1 MASVFD
7 QASAGVQKAA
17 QGAVKGAKSFA
28 SDFVG
33 KDIAGAA
40 SDLFAGD
47 FKGAVGG
54 VKSIATDVVGKDVVG
69 AASDLLSGNFGGAL
83 EGAKAMATDFV
94 GADVMGAA
102 SDLLS
107 GDFAGA
113 VDGFKGAAESA
124 LGVVTGGGVGELVQN
139 VGGDILGAISSEGG
153 ALGAFAGLLGGAFAG
168 QQAKLSWGRLNPH
181 LLAQITACDSKG
193 LALASEPDPVIGPI
207 TEATIEYA
215 FNWQSPFENT
225 GPESKAP
232 ALMAMLQT
240 GQLGTVINAL
250 QTVLPDVVMNAAGGM
265 LDEAATK
272 AQEASRALEGRTGI
286 TKLNSRQ
293 VFSGMPPVKINMT
306 LHLRAMRDPEREINA
321 QYQRLLRWSLPQQ
334 LAADSTLTGII
345 KQTGSTAEMVKA
357 LFPSLAPLMIG
368 MVYGGQRFS
377 PMVIESIS
385 SPLDAPRYRDGNY
398 VYLPIQIT
406 LATLTALDRNDV
418 LKMFI

>member
-17 QGAVKGAKSFA
+17 SGAVEGAKSLA
-28 SDFVG
+28 SGFVG
-33 KDIAGAA
+33 ADI
-40 SDLFAGD
+40 
-47 FKGAVGG
+47 
-54 VKSIATDVVGKDVVG
+54 TG
-69 AASDLLSGNFGGAL
+69 AASDLLAGDFSGAL
-83 EGAKAMATDFV
+83 SGARSIATDFV
-94 GADVMGAA
+94 GGDVMGAA

-113 VDGFKGAAESA
+113 LEGAKGVVGGAI
-124 LGVVTGGGVGELVQN
+124 GVVTGGGAGELMQN
-139 VGGDILGAISSEGG
+139 VGGEILGAISSEGG
-153 ALGAFAGLLGGAFAG
+153 ALGMLGGLLGGALAG
-168 QQAKLSWGRLNPH
+168 NNAKLSWGRLNPH

-193 LALASEPDPVIGPI
+193 LALASEPDAVIGPI
-207 TEATIEYA
+207 TEATIEYTY
-215 FNWQSPFENT
+215 NWQSPFENA

-250 QTVLPDVVMNAAGGM
+250 QTVLPDVVMDAAGGM
-265 LDEAATK
+265 LDDAANK
-272 AQEASRALEGRTGI
+272 AQQASKVLEGRTGI

-293 VFSGMPPVKINMT
+293 VFSGMPPVKINLT

-345 KQTGSTAEMVKA
+345 KQAGDSAEMVKA
-357 LFPSLAPLMIG
+357 LFPSLAPLMVG
-368 MVYGGQRFS
+368 MIYGGQKFS

-385 SPLDAPRYRDGNY
+385 NPLDAPRYRDGNY

-418 LKMFI
+418 YKMFIYRG

>member
-17 QGAVKGAKSFA
+17 QGAVSGAKSLA
-28 SDFVG
+28 TEFVG
-33 KDIAGAA
+33 A
-40 SDLFAGD
+40 
-47 FKGAVGG
+47 
-54 VKSIATDVVGKDVVG
+54 DVVGS
-69 AASDLLSGNFGGAL
+69 ASDLLSGNYSSAV
-83 EGAKAMATDFV
+83 EGAKAMATEFV

-102 SDLLS
+102 GDLFA

-113 VDGFKGAAESA
+113 VEGFKGAAENA

-139 VGGDILGAISSEGG
+139 VGGEILGAISSEGG
-153 ALGAFAGLLGGAFAG
+153 TLGMLGGLLGGALAG
-168 QQAKLSWGRLNPH
+168 TQAKLSWGRLNPH
-181 LLAQITACDSKG
+181 LIAQITACDSKG
-193 LALASEPDPVIGPI
+193 LALASEPEAVIGPI
-207 TEATIEYA
+207 TEATIEYTY
-215 FNWQSPFENT
+215 NWQSPFENT

-240 GQLGTVINAL
+240 GQLGTVINAI
-250 QTVLPDVVMNAAGGM
+250 QTVLPEAALNVAGGM

-272 AQEASRALEGRTGI
+272 AAEASKALEGRTGI

-293 VFSGMPPVKINMT
+293 VFSGMPPVKINLT

-345 KQTGSTAEMVKA
+345 KQAGDSAEMVKA
-357 LFPSLAPLMIG
+357 LFPSLAPLMVG
-368 MVYGGQRFS
+368 MIYGGQKFS

-385 SPLDAPRYRDGNY
+385 NPLDAPRYRDGNY
-398 VYLPIQIT
+398 VYLPLQIT
-406 LATLTALDRNDV
+406 LATLTALDRDDV
-418 LKMFI
+418 FKMFLYRG